1 MLLLFHFLEVF
12 RPCRNTKGNLRRVDW
27 MEVAILCKLRP
38 LSTPPLTALCLA
50 LAAVLKLR
58 ASGGKGWVITEQRC
72 MLAPTWITQRD
83 LPTRDKKKE
92 AATKEQ
98 FIEIAKID
106 QWSQNYPGK
115 DCFRTLP
122 GTFVELKR
130 NVLIIT
136 FCSQRWKRVCDPGES
151 CPGSQLLQELR
162 IKATAHCLATGHKK
176 LVRLC
181 HEHLDF
187 FGWERLTK
195 PPTPCPITFCCWSQ
209 ANNKSAAARVEGN
222 SHLCVKGEA
231 SFRVRYVATIPSF
244 LVVKCQSE
252 MEEVLTIWPEWHR
265 LCENFWMT
273 VSMMSP
279 WSRFWYLSLFYAAR
293 RCCKRRQT
301 LVGR

>member
-12 RPCRNTKGNLRRVDW
+12 RPCRNTKGNLRRVNW

-187 FGWERLTK
+187 FWLRTPHK
-195 PPTPCPITFCCWSQ
+195 TPPTPCPITFCCWSQ
-209 ANNKSAAARVEGN
+209 ANNKLAAARVGGT
-222 SHLCVKGEA
+222 HTFVLKGKP
-231 SFRVRYVATIPSF
+231 PSGF
-244 LVVKCQSE
+244 G
-252 MEEVLTIWPEWHR
+252 T
-265 LCENFWMT
+265 
-273 VSMMSP
+273 
-279 WSRFWYLSLFYAAR
+279 
-293 RCCKRRQT
+293 
-301 LVGR
+301 